1 MTETTKIT
9 IELEVDSF
17 EVQAAVM
24 RFVLDMSSMLPGDM
38 LFEGSIKM
46 GDINHTLN
54 RLRARRIAAVQEMRA
69 KMKRFPE
76 VN

>member
-24 RFVLDMSSMLPGDM
+24 RFVLDMSSMLPGDC
-38 LFEGSIKM
+38 LFEGSITIGGRK
-46 GDINHTLN
+46 LALS
-54 RLRARRIAAVQEMRA
+54 RLRAKRIAAVQEMRA

-76 VN
+76 VD

>member
-1 MTETTKIT
+1 MSETTKII

-24 RFVLDMSSMLPGDM
+24 RFVLDMSSMLPGDV
-38 LFEGSIKM
+38 LFEGSMTI
-46 GDINHTLN
+46 GDQKLVLS
-54 RLRARRIAAVQEMRA
+54 RLRARRLAAVQEMRT